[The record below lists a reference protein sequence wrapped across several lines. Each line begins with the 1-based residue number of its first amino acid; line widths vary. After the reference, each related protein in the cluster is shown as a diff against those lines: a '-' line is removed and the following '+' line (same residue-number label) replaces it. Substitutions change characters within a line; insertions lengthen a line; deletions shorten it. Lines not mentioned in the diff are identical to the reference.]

1 MIAAKGLTRRFAA
14 CAALVAFA
22 LLSFVSAT
30 VRADEVEW
38 AGVTI
43 AYTNA
48 VVTYSNPDDLDVSDL
63 ILTYTDTTTPGS
75 LTLPEEWSVRYLV
88 VGGGGAGGTVLSTD
102 ANKGQGGGGG
112 AGGFLTGDVNLAGQS
127 YSIYVGAGGLP
138 AAEQSAVESGG
149 NGHGS
154 AITNA
159 TTSIEVVHALG
170 GGGGGAQSA
179 GRNGSSG
186 GGGSCL
192 SNAAKYSGGSGTS
205 GQGYNGGAGN
215 NVRQAAGGGGAG
227 ALGGNTSNGS
237 GGIGLQSDITG
248 TLLYY
253 AGGGGGGQSLP
264 KSNTV
269 SAHAGGQGGGGYGGL
284 GTNSEEYFAAPGEE
298 ATGGGGGG
306 GGRYGTGGRG
316 GSGIVV
322 IRLLM
327 PAIAPS
333 IKAAQSFT
341 GEALSAIDA
350 DAQGSNWDLYSGTM
364 VATNKDDYTFSVVP
378 KPGLRWKD
386 NGGTEARSFNWQ
398 IIQAFVPVAEVP
410 TGTNLVYN
418 GEEQI
423 GSVPASSA
431 YYTLSNEKQ
440 TTVGTYTVTATLNNP
455 SGIVNCTWP
464 GGSTDPKQFTFTIAK
479 HILVRPTAI
488 PGLTYTGSPQ
498 NGIDDSSDVNFY
510 VLSGTTNATLT
521 GDYTATATIG
531 TVHHGNCEWADGDPA
546 ASGDSVDI
554 PWRIGGQPV
563 PKPTANDTLVYN
575 FSNQVGIVTH
585 GSENQYNIVNT
596 NATDAGGYT
605 AVATLVDP
613 ANYQWEGEAYGV
625 DQIEIPWSIAQLPIE
640 PAYFDGTTNFVYD
653 TNDHFV
659 VVAPADWIKYSHL
672 ESGSVTNETNA
683 GSYQATFVLDSANYI
698 WDTDPRTTAS
708 LVVEWRID
716 PAPVNPPS
724 AVDRVYNGTIQYG
737 IVHSDGQTR
746 YHLYSG
752 TMGATDVRDY
762 QATFVL
768 NDPAN
773 NCWSTGGTDAQTF
786 NWSITQ
792 APNAITVL
800 RLPSWKV
807 EENPVVHPVD
817 ARATWKAAGE
827 PHIDYSSSLDGPW
840 VENQPTNVGIY
851 YVRATVA
858 ETTNWAAAERAIKFS
873 IWSDPD
879 RIFRDYV
886 DLRVQGYRGEDP
898 LTNFPLLVRISES
911 RLRGFFYS
919 RAGNTGE
926 DMVFMDPTTDT
937 QMPYEVD
944 TWNVNGESLVWVRVG
959 VLTNDAPIRMYWT
972 LREGELPPGY
982 TPEDVWA
989 DYVGVWHF
997 ADQDGEP
1004 SSDATG
1010 NGNFAYPYTHNSSE
1024 TTSTMIHG
1032 TANIG
1037 QGRTISMNKAA
1048 AGGCRLVVSNTP
1060 SFYFDGKL
1068 TISGWLKMSTAPSGA
1083 ATLTEGHVWP
1093 FSRRNVESASG
1104 TDLGAYL
1111 LRASDSNL
1119 NLRGMRLFGG
1129 GASGGEASQIWPAQV
1144 LSAWSYFGA
1153 AYNDTSAKV
1162 CGAQMGNDSF
1172 VTRSLSVT
1180 PPADSGE
1187 NLAFGNIPGTADTYY
1202 SFAGMVDEYRLTD
1215 KVRTPGW
1222 LQAEFDTVN
1231 DTAFCTNSLVVKDGL
1246 KVNYWTDYP
1255 AFAPLAMEAG
1265 EYPTVCYN
1273 GRLAEGW
1280 ASTNYVNIYDSTTNS
1295 VYPTAGG
1302 SYRVVFALDESYT
1315 GYELLEPEKG
1325 YFNLTLNGRSPYDD
1339 IAGNLGDSG
1348 RILLMNRHRIGTQ
1361 DVVNRQGYAYN
1372 TTDRPAA
1379 VDENTFWQL
1388 VSSSPANNIVC
1399 PNLRPATESILWTQ
1413 QYGTKLWHLINCRHG
1428 NTVNEVDRKPKFEN
1442 NQNYLSF
1449 SSSSY
1454 SIDGRE
1460 SSRATALTAGQI
1472 VMRNWIG
1479 TPDADYQTAA
1489 AVYSPCYD
1497 DGIGTIYF
1505 DAVNGWT
1512 GNIGNNY
1519 CICVEVCTNVLGD
1532 VSALLPPTDDN
1543 IMEMTLTVDE
1553 PTGDVTTNIEYFAKA
1568 VWQPVPFIAYKRDNT
1583 NVFVREDVPAT
1594 GINLAIEHGGT
1605 TTNFYRIAVPLDI
1618 RTPARFRIRRTTYDS
1633 SILVNTADG
1642 NALILLDN
1650 ILVSYPAMSADLK
1663 PLGKY
1668 DPDRRGKQVLGQELA
1683 METPFPAQTDTDIY
1697 ARAQPYYYVNP
1708 GVTGAD
1714 SNNFVVA
1721 ANLHYRWRYLRQR
1734 AVPTVGE
1741 DHGKLDPA
1749 YSQYYSDSFWRS
1761 VPLNPKGGYHSVD
1774 PLDLPA
1780 AAGDVEFWYELTMNT
1795 PYYEYVDYSGL
1806 DYGVPYDERHT
1817 AVTNHMTAAERDGGN
1832 TLLPSTGVDWFVR
1845 LREGKSD
1852 YEGAQVVV
1860 SGVINGVYEMDPIED
1875 NMWRALVKIPVDTA
1889 GQLSFSFVGLNR
1901 QTRGATEFVENTDYF
1916 GPHAAE
1922 TSALPG
1928 SGRLESYDDP
1938 AAVKKVTI
1946 DIDNTTG
1953 YIEFKFSDRFLTWGA
1968 SRAEYQNFNNW
1979 SDAHRTDQ
1987 KFCVASGTN
1996 GVDDIAMKTYSAV
2009 TNMNEWDEF
2018 VPSSGNWNDTFYL
2031 ANYNDPGFPKETF
2044 YQDHVTPNAWNGHN
2058 LTFVSK
2064 EIKRYYAPT
2073 EADPYSGIAAKLQGC
2088 GDGYIDFT
2096 HTDRPLGL
2104 AEVSV
2109 AARIGQS
2116 ISFDTMSY
2124 SETSMFKVD
2133 ISGTRVKYYSNTN
2146 YVFFAPVIMANN
2158 VANPYIYQGN
2168 QMAPGAAVSV
2178 VAYYW
2183 PGVGCYEFRISR
2195 LSNNDN
2201 NANNFTG
2208 NCPRYVLALYR
2219 WSNVGGKMVA
2229 TLLRS
2234 QAFQSTNYAYGT
2246 RLWGTPSGNGSLST
2260 TTPNKDNPR
2269 YWGMFISVQNTTTG
2283 TLVIGGVSDTADN
2296 NTYNSFGSQMPVYG
2310 DAGNINPAWN
2320 SAQNGVS
2327 QSPGLPNGYRGIAY
2341 RDDSA
2346 SKLTY
2351 GAYGVAAKDCA
2362 ARFIGM
2368 HHYDSPT
2375 PPGNITYAA
2384 EGSYVADHNPPAAGK
2399 SRYFNNFNG
2408 NTSVNRYLRISE
2420 SDPVAEWP
2428 DLVEGVD
2435 LRWALQGQLQRYHP
2449 NLYPTAAYA
2458 QAYRGLCMPTDLSQD
2473 VVLKLQA
2480 AGSGDWEERGR
2491 KAVSGYGLT
2500 TVTFPLHITGEWN
2513 TRITSGDNNVELVVA
2528 SISQDRWEAPDYEEI
2543 RWADDDFVYT
2553 QGIVSTNETLKQ
2565 QELLLQ
2571 PSRGK
2576 LTEPMS
2582 MRAPMIRG
2590 LGKISFTYAGADA
2603 DAEIWVQIATNDVA
2617 NNIST
2622 LNYSLKESPS
2632 DWITVGKYAAKEK
2645 SGYNGKLVVG
2655 GVGSVTHYV
2664 GIHDRRD
2671 LPRPLRG
2678 IFRILVPTNVIIE
2691 AHNRAYLTTNVD
2703 YGKITIRGM
2712 TVTDEPGLS
2721 DRSWRGW
2728 NMRTVG
2734 DASDTEYRMY
2744 LPDTTLAGEDGSGL
2758 VGALNNSVNNIDED
2772 DPERAKTEYPTIFS
2786 PTFKVEDGRK
2796 NGVGSV
2802 DFRARLYSSSSASTA
2817 TVPQSKGGKIWL
2829 YGSTSSIDGPWVLL
2843 QEYTIDSQVMKTFSW
2858 QTGDENYLAIK
2869 FAISDPS
2876 AKTENSEYER
2886 IVIDEITIREKVQ
2899 PSVGFLYARPFRNY
2913 LFDPIEVADIL
2924 SPSEQP
2930 IVGESWGVQTK
2941 VLLRQLA
2948 DDIDTDRGFTV
2959 SLSYYTGDKWGYPQ
2973 WRNEPEAVSGIELI
2987 PVGDPT
2993 NLVFRS
2999 VGTSEETLVPPAQEG
3014 GVVQY
3019 QLTINYYDRGG
3030 RAYHQTLEAYS
3041 DWEQPTWYYPI
3052 DKNVDAG
3059 GNRDPKFFSP
3069 YTILDAVSPGRA
3081 WINEFNFNDGTAAA
3095 NGGVK
3100 PVDNQFIELCIPSGI
3115 DMSGWKLRL
3124 TDLNYSQ
3131 WVMAKLGFNGLPA
3144 SKLSPTST
3152 NNFEFYLLESPA
3164 TDLAGGINRR
3174 TPGAPEA
3181 DGTWNNDGRTAN
3193 AKDGTVVNEYPYQLE
3208 LIRPNG
3214 IIEHQIVFEG
3224 TNTVARRSYGYLYS
3238 ATNLAYQLELDEDPV
3253 SPKRMVVGS
3262 DLDRATTDPTA
3273 YGSSGVIGGDASGEP
3288 APGDAETWV
3297 SGLQFTPGWLNEGQ
3311 IIPYDWYVSPNGTN
3325 CWVYFVNQGAH
3336 IVQFLGTNSAPYMV
3350 AVVTKDQQTN
3360 ITYQV
3365 AKWYAVNVEE
3375 NGQTTAS
3382 GERGTYVH
3390 YITPT
3395 STTYRVVA
3403 TETANPD
3410 LAGNYEL
3417 DEDNPYTDSVLNW
3430 LTSNW
3435 PEYDSE
3441 DIRLARFQGL
3451 NNTSTNIP
3459 LSLTEMYWLD
3469 IPPVPVTEAERN
3481 SPDGGSNWWLRAG
3494 ITKSPVEHKI
3504 YRTRGGETICFT
3516 NHVVDMTMYISNSVT
3531 LDVHA
3536 PQRLQG
3542 LDNAQSDSSGS
3553 GAWTSETFKVRA
3565 KLDLGW
3571 ETKFLP
3577 FRNFVFGPGS
3587 FTGPDGG
3594 LSANVPSDPSS
3605 DDRAIAP
3612 YTARIEIL
3620 DPYSSDSIGRSYGWQ
3635 NYPST
3640 SCFFLWSIDTEIYN
3654 LLSVQTLKADD
3665 TYPETQPTP

>member
-22 LLSFVSAT
+22 LLSFVSAP

-48 VVTYSNPDDLDVSDL
+48 VVTYSNPDDHSVSDL
-63 ILTYTDTTTPGS
+63 ILTYTDTSAPGS

-88 VGGGGAGGTVLSTD
+88 VGGGGAGGTVLVSD

-112 AGGFLTGDVNLAGQS
+112 AGGFLTGDANWAGQS
-127 YSIYVGAGGLP
+127 YSIYVGVGGTP
-138 AAEQSAVESGG
+138 ASNQVAVVSGG
-149 NGHGS
+149 DGGGS
-154 AITNA
+154 AITN
-159 TTSIEVVHALG
+159 TTTAAEIVCARG

-179 GRNGSSG
+179 GRNGGSG

-192 SNAAKYSGGSGTS
+192 SNAAKYSGGSGTP
-205 GQGYNGGAGN
+205 GQGRNGGAGN

-227 ALGGNTSNGS
+227 ASGGDTSNGS
-237 GGIGLQSDITG
+237 GGIGFQSDITG

-253 AGGGGGGQSLP
+253 AGGGGGGRSQGTP
-264 KSNTV
+264 
-269 SAHAGGQGGGGYGGL
+269 AHAGGQGGGGYGGI

-341 GEALSAIDA
+341 GGALSAIDA

-386 NGGTEARSFNWQ
+386 NSGTEARSFNWQ
-398 IIQAFVPVAEVP
+398 IIQAVVPAAEVP

-423 GSVPASSA
+423 GSVPESSG

-455 SGIVNCTWP
+455 SGTINCTWP
-464 GGSTDPKQFTFTIAK
+464 DSSTDPKQFTFTISK
-479 HILVRPTAI
+479 RILVRPTAK

-498 NGIDDSSDVNFY
+498 NGIQDSSDVNFY
-510 VLSGTTNATLT
+510 VLGGTTNATLT
-521 GDYTATATIG
+521 GDYVATATIG

-585 GSENQYNIVNT
+585 GSENQYTLVNT

-640 PAYFDGTTNFVYD
+640 PVYFDVDVGTNFVYD
-653 TNDHFV
+653 TNNNFV
-659 VVAPADWIKYSHL
+659 VVAPADWTDYSHL
-672 ESGSVTNETNA
+672 ESGSVTNATNA
-683 GSYQATFVLDSANYI
+683 GSYQATFVLNSANYI

-716 PAPVNPPS
+716 QAPVNPPS

-746 YHLYSG
+746 YNLYSG

-886 DLRVQGYRGEDP
+886 DLRVQGYRGEES

-911 RLRGFFYS
+911 RLRGFFYN

-997 ADQDGEP
+997 ADLDGEP

-1037 QGRTISMNKAA
+1037 QGRTISMNNAA

-1068 TISGWLKMSTAPSGA
+1068 TISGWLKMSTAPS
-1083 ATLTEGHVWP
+1083 TLTEGHVWP
-1093 FSRRNVESASG
+1093 FSRRNVESATG

-1111 LRASDSNL
+1111 LRASDPNL
-1119 NLRGMRLFGG
+1119 NLRCMRLFGG

-1153 AYNDTSAKV
+1153 AYDDTSAKV
-1162 CGAQMGNDSF
+1162 CGAQTGNANF
-1172 VTRSLSVT
+1172 VTRSLTVT

-1187 NLAFGNIPGTADTYY
+1187 NLAFGNIPGNADTYY

-1265 EYPTVCYN
+1265 EYPTLCYN

-1325 YFNLTLNGRSPYDD
+1325 YFNLTLNGRSPYTD

-1361 DVVNRQGYAYN
+1361 DVVNRQGYVYAA
-1372 TTDRPAA
+1372 PAS
-1379 VDENTFWQL
+1379 VNENTFWEL
-1388 VSSSPANNIVC
+1388 VSPSPAGNVAC
-1399 PNLRPATESILWTQ
+1399 PNLKPATESILWTK

-1428 NTVNEVDRKPKFEN
+1428 NTVGVDSDKKPKYEN
-1442 NQNYLSF
+1442 DQNYLSF

-1454 SIDGRE
+1454 SIDRE
-1460 SSRATALTAGQI
+1460 ITRATALTAGQI

-1497 DGIGTIYF
+1497 DGIGTVYF
-1505 DAVNGWT
+1505 DAVNGWN

-1519 CICVEVCTNVLGD
+1519 RICVEICTNVLGD
-1532 VSALLPPTDDN
+1532 ASHQLPPTDAN
-1543 IMEMTLTVDE
+1543 ISQIT
-1553 PTGDVTTNIEYFAKA
+1553 VTTNYDGEVEVLSTNTEYYAYA

-1583 NVFVREDVPAT
+1583 NEFLREEVPAT

-1618 RTPARFRIRRTTYDS
+1618 RTPARFRIRRTTKDDA
-1633 SILVNTADG
+1633 ITKEDG
-1642 NALILLDN
+1642 AALILLDN

-1683 METPFPAQTDTDIY
+1683 METPFPAQTDTDVF

-1708 GVTGAD
+1708 GVAGAD

-1749 YSQYYSDSFWRS
+1749 YSQYYHDSFWRS
-1761 VPLNPKGGYHSVD
+1761 VPLNPKGGYRSVD

-1860 SGVINGVYEMDPIED
+1860 DGVINGVYEMDPIED

-1901 QTRGATEFVENTDYF
+1901 QSRGATEFVENTDYF

-2031 ANYNDPGFPKETF
+2031 ANYNDPSFPKETF

-2058 LTFVSK
+2058 LTFVSR

-2104 AEVSV
+2104 AEVNVS
-2109 AARIGQS
+2109 ARIGQS

-2133 ISGTRVKYYSNTN
+2133 ISGSRVKYYSNTN

-2158 VANPYIYQGN
+2158 INSPYIYQGN

-2195 LSNNDN
+2195 LSNNAN

-2234 QAFQSTNYAYGT
+2234 QAFQSTNYANGT

-2260 TTPNKDNPR
+2260 ITPNKDNPR
-2269 YWGMFISVQNTTTG
+2269 YWGMFISVQNTPTG

-2399 SRYFNNFNG
+2399 SRFFNNFNG
-2408 NTSVNRYLRISE
+2408 NTSTNRYLRISE

-2449 NLYPTAAYA
+2449 SFGSGNLTAEYR

-2480 AGSGDWEERGR
+2480 ATGGVWEVRGS

-2500 TVTFPLHITGEWN
+2500 TVKFPLHITGEWN
-2513 TRITSGDNNVELVVA
+2513 TRVTSGDNNVELVVA

-2553 QGIVSTNETLKQ
+2553 QGIVRTNET

-2703 YGKITIRGM
+2703 YGKLTICGM

-2734 DASDTEYRMY
+2734 DATDTEYRMY

-2796 NGVGSV
+2796 SGVGSV
-2802 DFRARLYSSSSASTA
+2802 DFRARLYRNTSASSA
-2817 TVPQSKGGKIWL
+2817 TVTPSKGGKIWL

-2843 QEYTIDSQVMKTFSW
+2843 QEYTIDSQVMKTYSW
-2858 QTGDENYLAIK
+2858 QTGNENYLAIK
-2869 FAISDPS
+2869 FSISDPS

-2959 SLSYYTGDKWGYPQ
+2959 SLSYYTGDKWGYQQ

-3030 RAYHQTLEAYS
+3030 REYHQTLEAYS

-3059 GNRDPKFFSP
+3059 GNRDPDFFSP
-3069 YTILDAVSPGRA
+3069 YTILDTVSPGRA

-3124 TDLNYSQ
+3124 ADLNYSQ

-3174 TPGAPEA
+3174 TPGAPVA

-3224 TNTVARRSYGYLYS
+3224 TNTVAHRSYGYLYS
-3238 ATNLAYQLELDEDPV
+3238 ATNLAYQLEQDENPL

-3273 YGSSGVIGGDASGEP
+3273 YGSSGVVGGDASGEP

-3365 AKWYAVNVEE
+3365 AQWHAVNVEE

-3403 TETANPD
+3403 TETPNPD
-3410 LAGNYEL
+3410 LAGKYDL

-3435 PEYDSE
+3435 PDYDAE
-3441 DIRLARFQGL
+3441 DIRPARFQGL

-3542 LDNAQSDSSGS
+3542 LDNAQSDSWS

-3587 FTGPDGG
+3587 FTGRDGG
-3594 LSANVPSDPSS
+3594 WSANVPSDPISP
-3605 DDRAIAP
+3605 DRAIAP

-3620 DPYSSDSIGRSYGWQ
+3620 DPHSSDSIGRSYGWQ

-3640 SCFFLWSIDTEIYN
+3640 SCFYLWSIDTEIYN

>member
-22 LLSFVSAT
+22 LLSFVSAP
-30 VRADEVEW
+30 VRADEIPFVDS
-38 AGVTI
+38 VIT
-43 AYTNA
+43 
-48 VVTYSNPDDLDVSDL
+48 VSNCTVSYDSESGDL
-63 ILTYTDTTTPGS
+63 ILVFTNTSPSGVS
-75 LTLPEEWSVRYLV
+75 FSIAGASRMGRYLL
-88 VGGGGAGGTVLSTD
+88 VGGGGAGGTPIKSH
-102 ANKGQGGGGG
+102 KGYGQGGGGG
-112 AGGFLTGDVNLAGQS
+112 AGDFVADTDKEFPTGT
-127 YSIYVGAGGLP
+127 YSITVGAGG
-138 AAEQSAVESGG
+138 AAAPNSDAKIDG
-149 NGHGS
+149 NDGS
-154 AITNA
+154 PSTLSNSSFGTITA
-159 TTSIEVVHALG
+159 AG
-170 GGGGGAQSA
+170 GGGGGARTV
-179 GRNGSSG
+179 GHNGGSG
-186 GGGSCL
+186 GGGS
-192 SNAAKYSGGSGTS
+192 ASGTS
-205 GQGYNGGAGN
+205 IISHGAKNGGT
-215 NVRQAAGGGGAG
+215 AAG
-227 ALGGNTSNGS
+227 S
-237 GGIGLQSDITG
+237 GIGNVGGRGGHIK
-248 TLLYY
+248 Y
-253 AGGGGGGQSLP
+253 AGGGGG
-264 KSNTV
+264 
-269 SAHAGGQGGGGYGGL
+269 AGGAGTATTSSSSGGGGAGKISDIT
-284 GTNSEEYFAAPGEE
+284 GTELYYAA
-298 ATGGGGGG
+298 GGGGGQSQDGTAVKGGSDIGGNGGTTAQNSATPGVDGTGSG
-306 GGRYGTGGRG
+306 GGG
-316 GSGIVV
+316 GSSGNGNGAPGGKGGDGVV
-322 IRLLM
+322 IVRFFM
-327 PAIAPS
+327 PAVEPTV
-333 IKAAQSFT
+333 KDDQPYT
-341 GEALSAIDA
+341 GDAISGLA
-350 DAQGSNWDLYSGTM
+350 TEGRNWVLVDGET
-364 VATNKDDYTFSVVP
+364 VATNASAYTFHIKP
-378 KPGLRWKD
+378 KTGLEWS
-386 NGGTEARSFNWQ
+386 NGGDEERELTWKIVTATVSPSDE
-398 IIQAFVPVAEVP
+398 P
-410 TGTNLVYN
+410 TAIAGLVYD
-418 GEEQI
+418 GTEQCGI
-423 GSVPASSA
+423 SPESSN
-431 YYTLSNEKQ
+431 YYQLSG
-440 TTVGTYTVTATLNNP
+440 TTATNAGDHTATATLNNLP
-455 SGIVNCTWP
+455 GFENCRWSDGT
-464 GGSTDPKQFTFTIAK
+464 TDPKQITFTIAQYA
-479 HILVRPTAI
+479 VSRPTAA
-488 PGLTYTGSPQ
+488 PGLVYNGSSQ
-498 NGIDDSSDVNFY
+498 NGIVDSSDVSYYALGGVTNGVDAVTYTASAKLINTNNFKW
-510 VLSGTTNATLT
+510 VGEESGTQT
-521 GDYTATATIG
+521 
-531 TVHHGNCEWADGDPA
+531 
-546 ASGDSVDI
+546 
-554 PWRIGGQPV
+554 
-563 PKPTANDTLVYN
+563 
-575 FSNQVGIVTH
+575 
-585 GSENQYNIVNT
+585 
-596 NATDAGGYT
+596 
-605 AVATLVDP
+605 
-613 ANYQWEGEAYGV
+613 
-625 DQIEIPWSIAQLPIE
+625 IEIQWSIAQLPIE
-640 PAYFDGTTNFVYD
+640 PVYFDVDVGTNFVYD
-653 TNDHFV
+653 TNNNFV
-659 VVAPADWIKYSHL
+659 VVAPADWTDYSHL
-672 ESGSVTNETNA
+672 ESGSVTNATNA
-683 GSYQATFVLDSANYI
+683 GSYQATFVLNSANYI

-716 PAPVNPPS
+716 QAPVNPPS

-746 YHLYSG
+746 YNLYSG

-886 DLRVQGYRGEDP
+886 DLRVQGYRGEES

-911 RLRGFFYS
+911 RLRGFFYN

-997 ADQDGEP
+997 ADLDGEP

-1068 TISGWLKMSTAPSGA
+1068 TISGWLKMSTAPS
-1083 ATLTEGHVWP
+1083 TLTEGHVWP
-1093 FSRRNVESASG
+1093 FSRRNVESATG

-1111 LRASDSNL
+1111 LRASDPNL

-1153 AYNDTSAKV
+1153 AYDDTSAKV
-1162 CGAQMGNDSF
+1162 CGAQMGNASF
-1172 VTRSLSVT
+1172 VTRSLTVT

-1187 NLAFGNIPGTADTYY
+1187 NLAFGNIPGNADTYY

-1265 EYPTVCYN
+1265 EYPTLCYN

-1295 VYPTAGG
+1295 VYPTEGG

-1325 YFNLTLNGRSPYDD
+1325 YFNLTLNGRSPYTD

-1348 RILLMNRHRIGTQ
+1348 RILLMNRHAVGSQ
-1361 DVVNRQGYAYN
+1361 DVVNHQGYCFN
-1372 TTDRPAA
+1372 DVDRPKTYQDSKFIWVVLEPQDAA
-1379 VDENTFWQL
+1379 TTAL
-1388 VSSSPANNIVC
+1388 
-1399 PNLRPATESILWTQ
+1399 PNLKPATESIFYTVKNEAKDI
-1413 QYGTKLWHLINCRHG
+1413 KLWHLINCRHG
-1428 NTVNEVDRKPKFEN
+1428 NTMKTESETSATFTPNPA
-1442 NQNYLSF
+1442 QNYLSW
-1449 SSSSY
+1449 SPQSY
-1454 SIDGRE
+1454 RITGLEQDPVTP
-1460 SSRATALTAGQI
+1460 ATVGQI

-1479 TPDADYQTAA
+1479 TPDAAYQTAA

-1505 DAVNGWT
+1505 DAVNGWNN
-1512 GNIGNNY
+1512 NIGNNY
-1519 CICVEVCTNVLGD
+1519 RICVEICTNVLGD
-1532 VSALLPPTDDN
+1532 ASALLPPTDDN

-1553 PTGDVTTNIEYFAKA
+1553 PTGDVTTNIEYYAKA

-1583 NVFVREDVPAT
+1583 NEFVREDVPAV

-1605 TTNFYRIAVPLDI
+1605 TTNFYRIAVPLNL
-1618 RTPARFRIRRTTYDS
+1618 RTPARFRIRRTTAAPSPATID
-1633 SILVNTADG
+1633 NR
-1642 NALILLDN
+1642 ALILLDN

-1683 METPFPAQTDTDIY
+1683 METPFPAQTDTDVF

-1708 GVTGAD
+1708 GVAGAD

-1761 VPLNPKGGYHSVD
+1761 VPLNPKGGYRSVD

-1806 DYGVPYDERHT
+1806 NYGVPYDERHT

-2031 ANYNDPGFPKETF
+2031 ANYNDPSFPKETF

-2058 LTFVSK
+2058 LTFVSR

-2104 AEVSV
+2104 AEVNVS
-2109 AARIGQS
+2109 ARIGQS

-2124 SETSMFKVD
+2124 SETSMFKID
-2133 ISGTRVKYYSNTN
+2133 ISGSRVKYYSNTN

-2158 VANPYIYQGN
+2158 IGSPYIYQGN

-2195 LSNNDN
+2195 LSNNAN
-2201 NANNFTG
+2201 NANNFVG
-2208 NCPRYVLALYR
+2208 NLPQYVLALYR

-2234 QAFQSTNYAYGT
+2234 QAFASGNIGNVNGT
-2246 RLWGTPSGNGSLST
+2246 RLWGTPAGNGSLST
-2260 TTPNKDNPR
+2260 TTPNKDNPM
-2269 YWGMFISVQNTTTG
+2269 YWGMFISVQNTTDG
-2283 TLVIGGVSDTADN
+2283 TLIIGGVSDTLN
-2296 NTYNSFGSQMPVYG
+2296 NGDYGNFGSAMPVYG
-2310 DAGNINPAWN
+2310 DAGNISPAWN
-2320 SAQNGVS
+2320 AAKNGEPHG
-2327 QSPGLPNGYRGIAY
+2327 PGLANGYRGIAY

-2375 PPGNITYAA
+2375 PPGNITYAK
-2384 EGSYVADHNPPAAGK
+2384 EGSYVIDHNPPAAGQ
-2399 SRYFNNFNG
+2399 SRYFDNLYN
-2408 NTSVNRYLRISE
+2408 SVAYNRNLRISE

-2428 DLVEGVD
+2428 DLVEGAD
-2435 LRWALQGQLQRYHP
+2435 LRWALQGHLQRYHP
-2449 NLYPTAAYA
+2449 SFGSGNLTAEYR

-2480 AGSGDWEERGR
+2480 ATGGVWEVRGS

-2500 TVTFPLHITGEWN
+2500 TVKFPLHITGEWN
-2513 TRITSGDNNVELVVA
+2513 TRVTSGDNNVELVVA

-2553 QGIVSTNETLKQ
+2553 QGIIVRTNET

-2703 YGKITIRGM
+2703 YGKLTIRGM

-2734 DASDTEYRMY
+2734 DATDTEYRMY

-2796 NGVGSV
+2796 SGVGSV
-2802 DFRARLYSSSSASTA
+2802 DFRARLYRNTSASSA
-2817 TVPQSKGGKIWL
+2817 TVTPSKGGKIWL

-2843 QEYTIDSQVMKTFSW
+2843 QEYTIDSQVMKTYSW
-2858 QTGDENYLAIK
+2858 QTGNENYLAIK
-2869 FAISDPS
+2869 FSISDPS

-2959 SLSYYTGDKWGYPQ
+2959 SLSYYTGDKWGYQQ

-3030 RAYHQTLEAYS
+3030 REYHQTLEAYS

-3059 GNRDPKFFSP
+3059 GNRDPDFFSP
-3069 YTILDAVSPGRA
+3069 YTILDTVSPGRA

-3124 TDLNYSQ
+3124 ADLNYSQ

-3174 TPGAPEA
+3174 TPGAPVA

-3224 TNTVARRSYGYLYS
+3224 TNTVAHRSYGYLYS
-3238 ATNLAYQLELDEDPV
+3238 ATNLAYQLEQDENPL

-3273 YGSSGVIGGDASGEP
+3273 YGSSGVVGGDASGEP

-3469 IPPVPVTEAERN
+3469 IPPVPVTEEERN

-3587 FTGPDGG
+3587 FTGAGG
-3594 LSANVPSDPSS
+3594 GWSDNVPSDPISP
-3605 DDRAIAP
+3605 DRAIAP

-3620 DPYSSDSIGRSYGWQ
+3620 DPHSSDSIGRSYGWQ

-3640 SCFFLWSIDTEIYN
+3640 SCFYLWSIDTEIYN

>member
-22 LLSFVSAT
+22 LLSFVSAP

-48 VVTYSNPDDLDVSDL
+48 VVTYSNPDDHSVSDL
-63 ILTYTDTTTPGS
+63 ILTYTDTSAPGS

-88 VGGGGAGGTVLSTD
+88 VGGGGAGGTVLVSD

-112 AGGFLTGDVNLAGQS
+112 AGGFLTGDANWAGQS
-127 YSIYVGAGGLP
+127 YSIYVGVGGTP
-138 AAEQSAVESGG
+138 ASNQVAVVSGG
-149 NGHGS
+149 DGGGS
-154 AITNA
+154 AITN
-159 TTSIEVVHALG
+159 TTTAAEIVCARG

-179 GRNGSSG
+179 GRNGGSG

-192 SNAAKYSGGSGTS
+192 SNAAKYSGGSGTP
-205 GQGYNGGAGN
+205 GQGRNGGAGN

-227 ALGGNTSNGS
+227 ASGGDTSNGS
-237 GGIGLQSDITG
+237 GGIGFQSDITG

-253 AGGGGGGQSLP
+253 AGGGGGGRSQGTP
-264 KSNTV
+264 
-269 SAHAGGQGGGGYGGL
+269 AHAGGQGGGGYGGI

-341 GEALSAIDA
+341 GGALSAIDA

-386 NGGTEARSFNWQ
+386 NSGTEARSFNWQ
-398 IIQAFVPVAEVP
+398 IIQAVVPAAEVP

-423 GSVPASSA
+423 GSVPESSG

-455 SGIVNCTWP
+455 SGTINCTWP
-464 GGSTDPKQFTFTIAK
+464 DSSTDPKQFTFTISK
-479 HILVRPTAI
+479 RILVRPTAK

-498 NGIDDSSDVNFY
+498 NGIQDSSDVNFY
-510 VLSGTTNATLT
+510 VLGGTTNATLT
-521 GDYTATATIG
+521 GDYVATATIG

-585 GSENQYNIVNT
+585 GSENQYTLVNT

-640 PAYFDGTTNFVYD
+640 PVYFDVDVGTNFVYD
-653 TNDHFV
+653 TNNNFV
-659 VVAPADWIKYSHL
+659 VVAPADWTKYSHL
-672 ESGSVTNETNA
+672 ESGSVTNATNA
-683 GSYQATFVLDSANYI
+683 GSYQATFVLNSANYI
-698 WDTDPRTTAS
+698 WDTDPRTNAS

-716 PAPVNPPS
+716 QAPVNPPS
-724 AVDRVYNGTIQYG
+724 AINRVYNGLLQHG
-737 IVHSDGQTR
+737 IIDSDGQTR
-746 YHLYSG
+746 YHQYSG
-752 TMGATDVRDY
+752 LSWGTDVRDY

-786 NWSITQ
+786 NWSIIQ

-817 ARATWKAAGE
+817 ARATWKGAGE

-886 DLRVQGYRGEDP
+886 DLRVQGYRGEES

-911 RLRGFFYS
+911 RLRGFFYN

-997 ADQDGEP
+997 ADLDGEP

-1037 QGRTISMNKAA
+1037 QGRTISMNNAA

-1068 TISGWLKMSTAPSGA
+1068 TISGWLKMSTAPS
-1083 ATLTEGHVWP
+1083 TLTEGHVWP
-1093 FSRRNVESASG
+1093 FSRRNVESATG

-1111 LRASDSNL
+1111 LRASDPNL

-1153 AYNDTSAKV
+1153 AYDDTSAKV
-1162 CGAQMGNDSF
+1162 CGAQMGNANF
-1172 VTRSLSVT
+1172 VTRSLTVT

-1187 NLAFGNIPGTADTYY
+1187 NLAFGNIPGNADTYY

-1265 EYPTVCYN
+1265 EYPTLCYN

-1325 YFNLTLNGRSPYDD
+1325 YFNLTLNGRSPYTD

-1361 DVVNRQGYAYN
+1361 DVVNRQGYVYAA
-1372 TTDRPAA
+1372 PAS
-1379 VDENTFWQL
+1379 VNENTFWEL
-1388 VSSSPANNIVC
+1388 VSPSPAGNVAC
-1399 PNLRPATESILWTQ
+1399 PNLKPATESILWTK

-1428 NTVNEVDRKPKFEN
+1428 NTVGVDSDKKPKYEN
-1442 NQNYLSF
+1442 DQNYLSF

-1454 SIDGRE
+1454 SIDRE
-1460 SSRATALTAGQI
+1460 ITRATALTAGQI

-1497 DGIGTIYF
+1497 DGIGTVYF
-1505 DAVNGWT
+1505 DAVNGWN

-1519 CICVEVCTNVLGD
+1519 RICVEICTNVLGD
-1532 VSALLPPTDDN
+1532 ASHQLPPTDAN
-1543 IMEMTLTVDE
+1543 ISQIT
-1553 PTGDVTTNIEYFAKA
+1553 VTTNYDGEVEVLSTNTEYYAYA

-1583 NVFVREDVPAT
+1583 NEFVREEVPAT

-1618 RTPARFRIRRTTYDS
+1618 RTPARFRIRRTTKDDA
-1633 SILVNTADG
+1633 ITKEDG
-1642 NALILLDN
+1642 AALILLDN

-1683 METPFPAQTDTDIY
+1683 METPFPAQTDTDVF

-1708 GVTGAD
+1708 GVAGAD

-1749 YSQYYSDSFWRS
+1749 YSQYYHDSFWRS
-1761 VPLNPKGGYHSVD
+1761 VPLNPKGGYRSVD

-1901 QTRGATEFVENTDYF
+1901 QSRGATEFVENTDYF

-2064 EIKRYYAPT
+2064 VFNRYYAPT
-2073 EADPYSGIAAKLQGC
+2073 AQDIYSGIVAKLQGC
-2088 GDGYIDFT
+2088 GEGYIDFT

-2104 AEVSV
+2104 AEVNVS
-2109 AARIGQS
+2109 ARIGQS

-2158 VANPYIYQGN
+2158 IGNPYTGSSN

-2195 LSNNDN
+2195 LSNSSN
-2201 NANNFTG
+2201 NGA
-2208 NCPRYVLALYR
+2208 PRYVLELYR
-2219 WSNVGGKMVA
+2219 WGIVGGKMVA

-2234 QAFQSTNYAYGT
+2234 QGFESTNYANGT
-2246 RLWGTPSGNGSLST
+2246 RLWGTPAGNGSPST
-2260 TTPNKDNPR
+2260 TVPNKDNPR

-2283 TLVIGGVSDTADN
+2283 TLIIGGVSETSN
-2296 NTYNSFGSQMPVYG
+2296 NGTYGNFGSEMPVYG

-2320 SAQNGVS
+2320 AAQNGVT
-2327 QSPGLPNGYRGIAY
+2327 QSPGLGNGYRGIAY
-2341 RDDSA
+2341 RDNSG

-2399 SRYFNNFNG
+2399 SRYFNNG
-2408 NTSVNRYLRISE
+2408 NDSNKINRYLRISE

-2449 NLYPTAAYA
+2449 NLYPTAAYN
-2458 QAYRGLCMPTDLSQD
+2458 QAYRGLYMPDTLSQD

-2480 AGSGDWEERGR
+2480 ATGGVWEVRGSE
-2491 KAVSGYGLT
+2491 AVSGYGLT
-2500 TVTFPLHITGEWN
+2500 TVKFPLHITGEWN
-2513 TRITSGDNNVELVVA
+2513 TRVTSGDNNVELVVA

-2553 QGIVSTNETLKQ
+2553 QGIVSTNETPKQ

-2703 YGKITIRGM
+2703 YGKLTIRGM

-2802 DFRARLYSSSSASTA
+2802 DFRARLYRSTSASSA
-2817 TVPQSKGGKIWL
+2817 TVTPSKGGKVWL
-2829 YGSTSSIDGPWVLL
+2829 YGSTSSIDGPWMLL

-2869 FAISDPS
+2869 FAIADPS
-2876 AKTENSEYER
+2876 AKTTDSEYER

-2973 WRNEPEAVSGIELI
+2973 WRNDPEAVSGIELI

-3069 YTILDAVSPGRA
+3069 YTILDTVSPGRA

-3124 TDLNYSQ
+3124 TDFNYSQ

-3174 TPGAPEA
+3174 TPGAPVA

-3224 TNTVARRSYGYLYS
+3224 TNTVAHRSYGYLYS
-3238 ATNLAYQLELDEDPV
+3238 ATNLAYQLEQDENPL

-3262 DLDRATTDPTA
+3262 DLDRATTNPTA
-3273 YGSSGVIGGDASGEP
+3273 YGSSGVVGGDASGEP

-3542 LDNAQSDSSGS
+3542 LDNAQSDSWS

-3587 FTGPDGG
+3587 FTGRDGG
-3594 LSANVPSDPSS
+3594 WSANVPSDPISP
-3605 DDRAIAP
+3605 DRAIAP

-3620 DPYSSDSIGRSYGWQ
+3620 DPHSSDSIGRSYGWQ

-3640 SCFFLWSIDTEIYN
+3640 SCFYLWSIDTEIYN